1 METPPCQ
8 YAATPSFRD
17 VAENAKTRFAMFYKD
32 PLPQHQTV
40 AVFGLGGSGLAAIN
54 LLSAFNKKIIASDT
68 ADESKR
74 AEFEA
79 KLPAGTQLVLG
90 SNEIGDATII
100 VTSPGLE
107 PSSEIFQLAAQ
118 KNVPVLA
125 ELDLGA
131 LATNT
136 PLVAITGT
144 DGKTTTTTLT
154 SHLLNTCGVKNLMG
168 GNVGIPLCTSVCD
181 ENKQD
186 CFVVET
192 SAFQLSFCPNFRPK
206 VLIATNIAEDHAE
219 YFHNDWN
226 TYVTTKRRPL
236 NVMDEND
243 VVILNAS
250 DEYMSKWDRY
260 TSSRVVWYA
269 AKQAD
274 LPTNAVDRAWFD
286 GKVMTFCFDG
296 VTHELP
302 LERTHLKGN
311 HNAMNVM
318 GAVLTSLVMG
328 CAWDAIVNA
337 FDSYKLP
344 PHRIQTVRTLNGVT
358 FIDDSKATNPHA
370 AIAGLTTI
378 NEPLVLIAGGVDK
391 GLSLTEWIELMKTNV
406 RALVLIGALTERLHK
421 ECLEQHLQC
430 PIIRCKTLEDAVK
443 VSYDQA
449 RDLNA
454 SVVLLSPACSSY
466 DMFKSYG
473 QRGDM
478 FAAAANALN

>member
-1 METPPCQ
+1 MN
-8 YAATPSFRD
+8 YR
-17 VAENAKTRFAMFYKD
+17 D

-40 AVFGLGGSGLAAIN
+40 AVFGLGGSGIAAAKLLAA
-54 LLSAFNKKIIASDT
+54 FGKKIIASDT

-79 KLPAGTQLVLG
+79 KLPAGTTLVLG
-90 SNEIGDATII
+90 HNEIGEATVI

-107 PSSEIFQLAAQ
+107 PSSEIFKVAQ
-118 KNVPVLA
+118 QKGVPVLA

-131 LATNT
+131 LATET
-136 PLVAITGT
+136 PIVAITGT

-181 ENKQD
+181 AQKQD

-219 YFHNDWN
+219 YFHNDWD
-226 TYVTTKRRPL
+226 TYVTTKRRSL

-243 VVILNAS
+243 FVILNAS
-250 DEYMSKWDRY
+250 DAYMSKWDRY
-260 TSSRVVWYA
+260 TRSKVLWYA
-269 AKQAD
+269 QDKAD
-274 LPTNAVDRAWFD
+274 LPADAKDRAWFD
-286 GKVMTFCFDG
+286 GTVIHFVFAGQTY
-296 VTHELP
+296 ELSMAQTR
-302 LERTHLKGN
+302 LMGK
-311 HNAMNVM
+311 HNASNVM
-318 GAVLTSLVMG
+318 GAVLAALVMG
-328 CAWDAIVNA
+328 CKWADVVAA

-344 PHRIQTVRTLNGVT
+344 PHRIQTVRTLNGIT

-370 AIAGLTTI
+370 AIAGLQTI
-378 NEPLVLIAGGVDK
+378 TQPLVLIAGGVDK
-391 GLSLTEWIELMKTNV
+391 GLSLTQWIECMKVNV

-421 ECLEQHLQC
+421 ECLDAQLAC
-430 PIIRCKTLEDAVK
+430 PIVRCVTLEEAVNTAYQLAVTHK
-443 VSYDQA
+443 A
-449 RDLNA
+449 EA
-454 SVVLLSPACSSY
+454 VLLSPACSSY

-478 FAAAANALN
+478 FAAAANAL